1 MLDANYET
9 VLKGLKSKLCAKRR
23 VNILFVLM
31 IMSNKFTIKAIAS
44 ILKLARLAMS
54 KMMLLLFSALTQ

>member
-1 MLDANYET
+1 MLDANFET

-31 IMSNKFTIKAIAS
+31 IMSNKFTIKAI
-44 ILKLARLAMS
+44 ILKLARLETS
-54 KMMLLLFSALTQ
+54 KMMLLLFIALTQ